1 MPVNVNDPEFVKA
14 EKEYFEAENSEGR
27 LIALNKMI
35 SHAPKHKG
43 GENLRQQLTQRR
55 KKIEGEID
63 KKKKAKKGTKGGIK
77 KGELQAVIVG
87 KTNSGKSSLIKL
99 LTNVET
105 KVSPVPFTTKEP
117 IVGILNYNET
127 PIQIIEIPAIE
138 SEEFERGLVHTS
150 DTIILLAKK
159 FEEFAEIE
167 KKLPENFAKKIYVI
181 NKSDLLNSE
190 EKRKLSAKMQSKK
203 YNFEIISSIPFANS
217 EQIKEIKKKIFET
230 FDILRIFTKEPGKLK
245 KEKPMIMKPRSTVRD
260 AAEKILKGFSKK
272 VVETKIWGPS
282 SKFGGQVVGLNHELK
297 DMDIIEFK
305 TR

>member
-1 MPVNVNDPEFVKA
+1 MPINVNDPEYTKA
-14 EKEYFEAENSEGR
+14 ELAFHEASTIEDQ

-217 EQIKEIKKKIFET
+217 EQIKELKKKIFET